1 MRYWDSSAIVPLLA
15 PQASTAAAESLVQ
28 SDAAMLVWWGT
39 TIECVS
45 ALARLERERSLTPDE
60 VVAAQARLRALA
72 DAWHEVLPHV
82 RVRTNA
88 ERLLRLH
95 PLRAADALQLAAALE
110 VAGVQPGLTEFVC
123 FDQRLCEAA
132 AREGLQV
139 IGQSGPSLPG

>member
-15 PQASTAAAESLVQ
+15 PQSSTAAAESLLQ

-39 TIECVS
+39 TVECIS
-45 ALARLERERSLTPDE
+45 ALARLERERLLAPFE

-72 DAWHEVLPHV
+72 DVWNEVLPHV
-82 RVRTNA
+82 RVRATA

-110 VAGVQPGLTEFVC
+110 VAGVQPALTEFVC

-139 IGQSGPSLPG
+139 IGQTGSSRAG